1 MSMVINRV
9 MQINSVYLRAVQQ
22 DNSKVALL
30 SKQKIASNFQLV
42 EVWLLPENAAAIT
55 PQFLEKATANSI
67 GNLLMMIGDKA
78 YLDPLR
84 YKLIDRFLPRLPVFE
99 SYLHYSIL
107 GVQDGHVI
115 SIVFGSQNAMD
126 EMYNH
131 GLRERL
137 TAPS

>member
-1 MSMVINRV
+1 MSVYNQV
-9 MQINSVYLRAVQQ
+9 MQINSVYLRAVRQL
-22 DNSKVALL
+22 DSSVARLCNEHI
-30 SKQKIASNFQLV
+30 SSSFQLV

-99 SYLHYSIL
+99 SYWHYSIL